1 MTVRRKKI
9 KYINKQKI
17 LTPHFERRCAPSAFF
32 RCFDHFCIF
41 FFIFRKIIETLPQS
55 VTCKNPPML
64 HGYLFMWSQTSH
76 QNDDDE
82 DEKEEIQN

>member
-32 RCFDHFCIF
+32 GFLTSFAF
-41 FFIFRKIIETLPQS
+41 FFHFRKIIETLPQS
-55 VTCKNPPML
+55 MTLKNPPML